1 MQATYM
7 GENILKEGDIPRVF
21 TPGAIFLGISPPL
34 WRGGKSPGGQKSC
47 DTGTEYFNI
56 PYWEETKVL
65 K

>member
-1 MQATYM
+1 M

-21 TPGAIFLGISPPL
+21 TPGGDIPRNIPPPL
-34 WRGGKSPGGQKSC
+34 ERGQISWGQKSC
-47 DTGTEYFNI
+47 DTGAEYFNI